1 MTGDE
6 LDDLVEDTNFR
17 LHFIRFY
24 DYNMNVSGTMY
35 CKEELQVNSTNASG
49 ISIIKNDVKEG
60 VTERIKNIVL
70 NDLYTYSVYPYSPW

>member
-1 MTGDE
+1 MTKEE

-35 CKEELQVNSTNASG
+35 CKEEVQVNNINAPG
-49 ISIIKNDVKEG
+49 ISIIKNDIEEG
-60 VTERIKNIVL
+60 VTERIKNIL
-70 NDLYTYSVYPYSPW
+70 LDDLYTYSVYPYSPW

>member
-6 LDDLVEDTNFR
+6 LDDLVEYTNFR

-49 ISIIKNDVKEG
+49 ISIIKNDVEEG